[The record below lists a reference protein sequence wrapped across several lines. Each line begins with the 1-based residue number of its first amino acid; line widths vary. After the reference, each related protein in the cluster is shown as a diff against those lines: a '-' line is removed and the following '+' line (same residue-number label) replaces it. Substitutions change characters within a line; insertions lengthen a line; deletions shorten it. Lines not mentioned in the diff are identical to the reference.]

1 MFRAAEYAS
10 LVDGKKGAALAAI
23 GDKWYLLQL
32 KPNAH
37 QVALRNLQRQ
47 GFHTFLPLQEVTLR
61 RAERFIEKRRPLFP
75 GYMFVGFDPDAAPW
89 RKINSTLGV
98 AKLVSFSEQPR
109 AVPNDLIAGLMQ
121 RCDSHGII
129 CEPEQ
134 LEIGDSVQLL
144 SGAFA
149 NFIARIEH
157 IDEAQRVWMLI
168 DIMGQTTRLS
178 ARHDQLKVSR
188 L

>member
-1 MFRAAEYAS
+1 M
-10 LVDGKKGAALAAI
+10 GAAMAANA
-23 GDKWYLLQL
+23 DKWYLLQL

-61 RAERFIEKRRPLFP
+61 RADRFIEKRRPLFP
-75 GYMFVGFDPDAAPW
+75 GYMFVGFDPDAALW

-109 AVPNDLIAGLMQ
+109 AVPDDLIAGLML
-121 RCDSHGII
+121 RCDSDGVIRA
-129 CEPEQ
+129 PEQ

-157 IDEAQRVWMLI
+157 IDEDQRVWMLI

>member
-1 MFRAAEYAS
+1 M
-10 LVDGKKGAALAAI
+10 GAAMAANA
-23 GDKWYLLQL
+23 DKWYLLQL

-61 RAERFIEKRRPLFP
+61 RADRFIEKRRPLFP

-109 AVPNDLIAGLMQ
+109 AVPDDLIAGLMQ
-121 RCDSHGII
+121 RCDSDGVIRA
-129 CEPEQ
+129 PEQ

-157 IDEAQRVWMLI
+157 IDEDQRVWMLI